1 MSNVPFIESDY
12 TSTASSATPAE
23 QASDSLMSEAKS
35 LNHINNLLNGSQ
47 AASQGGGKSRRK
59 QKKRRSFIRKM
70 MRGGGRTFDI
80 PFPTTPFVMP
90 GPTYNNAWYVGE
102 PCVGNHC
109 GVAITPTVSDYAV
122 ALQSETP
129 GASTQFPT
137 IDRLGNSPSEI
148 LPGIQPYQG
157 TELNYGPFA
166 FNCVGGGGMS
176 RRNKMIKKKSQLN
189 KKSKLRGEF
198 GATSVF
204 PYFWTS
210 YCKCKYPK
218 RVWDNERR
226 KYFCANCDKKIR
238 PIKHNYE
245 DDEELN

>member
-12 TSTASSATPAE
+12 TSSASSATPAE
-23 QASDSLMSEAKS
+23 QASQSLMNEAKS
-35 LNHINNLLNGSQ
+35 LNRINNLLNGSQ
-47 AASQGGGKSRRK
+47 SGGRSRRN
-59 QKKRRSFIRKM
+59 QKKRRSVL
-70 MRGGGRTFDI
+70 RGGGRTFDI

-137 IDRLGNSPSEI
+137 IDRLGNSPGEV
-148 LPGIQPYQG
+148 LAGVQPYQG

-166 FNCVGGGGMS
+166 FNCVGGGKRRRS
-176 RRNKMIKKKSQLN
+176 RQQKRL
-189 KKSKLRGEF
+189 KLQ
-198 GATSVF
+198 
-204 PYFWTS
+204 
-210 YCKCKYPK
+210 K
-218 RVWDNERR
+218 RSRH
-226 KYFCANCDKKIR
+226 Y
-238 PIKHNYE
+238 Y
-245 DDEELN
+245 